1 MGIGELD
8 LGGSRKK
15 VHSSPTKPVKL
26 MPYLLLDVRDRD
38 AFSQC
43 HIKTGI
49 H

>member
-8 LGGSRKK
+8 IRGSQKK
-15 VHSSPTKPVKL
+15 VHSSPKQVKL